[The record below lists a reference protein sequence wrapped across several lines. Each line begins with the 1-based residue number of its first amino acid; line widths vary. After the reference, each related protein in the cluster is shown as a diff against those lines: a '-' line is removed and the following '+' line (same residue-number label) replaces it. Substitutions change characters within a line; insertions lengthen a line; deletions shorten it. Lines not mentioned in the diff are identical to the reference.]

1 MSFLAGGDTSIP
13 QIMMVLLGSSLFFIT
28 VLLVR
33 IVPALT
39 VFIIL

>member
-1 MSFLAGGDTSIP
+1 MSFLAGGDTSIL
-13 QIMMVLLGSSLFFIT
+13 IMMVLLGSSLFFIT